1 MSSFVLLKTA
11 LLLHIVGIVIMA
23 GTTFADYFTFRQ
35 FLRYLRQDAQKAIA
49 VNVATAKFTRLMGLG
64 LALLILSGVMMVNV
78 YGREFAEQ
86 TWFRIKMGMVLLI
99 LLNGILIARPSMS
112 KLRKLLPAASDNNE
126 ASGRIQVLKK
136 RINVFHITQLL
147 LFIIVFTLS
156 VFRFS

>member
-64 LALLILSGVMMVNV
+64 LVLLILSGVMMVNV

-126 ASGRIQVLKK
+126 ISGRVQVLKK

-147 LFIIVFTLS
+147 LFVIVFTLS